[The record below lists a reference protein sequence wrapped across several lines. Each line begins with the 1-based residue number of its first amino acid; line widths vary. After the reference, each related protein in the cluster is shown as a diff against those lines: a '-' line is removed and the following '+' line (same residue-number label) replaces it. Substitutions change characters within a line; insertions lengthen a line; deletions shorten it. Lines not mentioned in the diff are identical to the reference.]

1 VQREV
6 PLTQVFCWLLALVAS
21 SAALSIASLQ
31 LLADHEQRGT
41 IFGAGGV
48 ALIAWS
54 VVHLTDRPH
63 DR

>member
-1 VQREV
+1 M
-6 PLTQVFCWLLALVAS
+6 
-21 SAALSIASLQ
+21 ASLL

-48 ALIAWS
+48 ALIVWS